1 MIFVS
6 LYTHETPRYIPW
18 WSSRGAKIPWSPC
31 VKNKTHMIKKRVSR
45 NSLFTRNWCLPLG
58 LAWLGSSIFPFACT
72 RKKSKGESRIR
83 GEHTPT
89 HAGPA
94 SAWPL
99 VFWGYGAHT
108 CGPHPPH
115 FLHRKNLGPRI
126 HLAAPSTHESQKS
139 PVRARLMEGGFV
151 YVAPDAPARPSL
163 A

>member
-1 MIFVS
+1 MKPPDIYPGEVLGGQRFHGARVLRIKLTWLRS
-6 LYTHETPRYIPW
+6 EWVETHFLQGIDVFP
-18 WSSRGAKIPWSPC
+18 S
-31 VKNKTHMIKKRVSR
+31 
-45 NSLFTRNWCLPLG
+45 
-58 LAWLGSSIFPFACT
+58 AWLGSSIFPFACT